1 MSRKLTAKQA
11 GIIIFILIAFLF
23 ISPLNDCQ
31 GTSHE
36 DIVDTEVYHYL
47 DTEAYVPVIAVYN
60 KEPDLKVALDED
72 NPESTSA
79 QTVVSKLKKINR
91 ECEAQIFSLLKEE
104 MAKNNLLD
112 YNSLWIINAFS
123 ARVNKE
129 GLQRLSEIPQIKM
142 IRLDHRRQ
150 YLSGLAEPSVTKEIF
165 PEDFPGEGEDLFNL
179 KAINVP
185 PLWKEGYFGKGIVV
199 AVMDT
204 GVDLNHPAL
213 EQSYRGHIPGHS
225 HKDSWFDAT
234 KNDDSSTEGPRDT
247 HGHGTH
253 IAGIILGGTSD
264 KPLGVAPEAHWIAV
278 NIFSDGYAWDS
289 HITQAFQWLLAPG
302 GNPDHAP
309 DIVNCSWASRPEF
322 AEDYLHWEILY
333 NLEKAGILVV
343 FAAGN
348 NGDEGPGS
356 PASYPH
362 SLSVGALKQVDNHFE
377 TTNFSSKGPVR
388 WQDIS
393 YIKPELVAPG
403 VNIISTWP
411 GNTFAIQDGTSTAA
425 AHLSGAAALLL
436 EAKPDL
442 TPAEVK
448 YLFKST
454 ASWDSLWDIH
464 GPRPNNVYG
473 YGLLD
478 AYAAVK
484 KDPLPR
490 PAEILFFDGAE
501 NGVINWKTSP
511 GNPWKITREMVG
523 SGRFSFADS
532 PWENYS
538 SDTASWLALAKP
550 VSLNGY
556 HSPVLSLQ
564 HFYDFQKSGNLEDYA
579 LVEISVDGINWSVLY
594 RFSGTNEKLQQFSIP
609 ITLPQ
614 EAESLYFRFRIQSNN
629 NGSGK
634 GWYIDDITLTASPL
648 PLSALQRLRLT
659 PEKTRLGLGEE
670 TSVKA
675 GAMFSTHLIREIEPE
690 LLTWYSSNPSVARIE
705 NGIITALAPGESII
719 RGTFYDQSAEFKVS
733 VVEVKPA
740 VAQPEPGTYI
750 NTLTVS
756 LEAGTPRAKITYTLD
771 GTEPDEKSTVYENSI
786 VISETTILK
795 TRTYLDN
802 IPGPVSEFPYTIVK
816 GARVNGTIRLQ
827 KKPIV
832 NGEKITAFFI
842 SQDTEERYFVSTFA
856 ANGSFAIDLPLG
868 RYFLVVKRDHYLTRT
883 LQVDLQEKE
892 HLDLGLISLLAGDLN
907 NDNKI
912 DLTDLTL
919 LSLAYQT
926 KPGDYN
932 WNPFAD
938 LNGDG
943 LINMFDLTVLT
954 QNYGTAGDN
963 VRH

>member
-1 MSRKLTAKQA
+1 MIRKLMAKRA
-11 GIIIFILIAFLF
+11 GTITFILIAFLLL
-23 ISPLNDCQ
+23 SPLNDCQ
-31 GTSHE
+31 GTSRE
-36 DIVDTEVYHYL
+36 DIVDAEVYHYL

-60 KEPDLKVALDED
+60 KKPDLEQAFD
-72 NPESTSA
+72 NDNTESTSA
-79 QTVVSKLKKINR
+79 QTVVSKLQKINR
-91 ECEAQIFSLLKEE
+91 ECEAQIFSHLKEE
-104 MAKNNLLD
+104 MARNNLLD
-112 YNSLWIINAFS
+112 YNSLWVLNAFS

-129 GLQRLSEIPQIKM
+129 GLKHLSKIPQIKM
-142 IRLDHRRQ
+142 IRLDRRRQ
-150 YLSGLAEPSVTKEIF
+150 YLSALADPSLTKEIF
-165 PEDFPGEGEDLFNL
+165 LENFPGEGKDLFNL
-179 KAINVP
+179 KAVNVP
-185 PLWKEGYFGKGIVV
+185 PLWEEGYFGKEIVV

-213 EQSYRGHIPGHS
+213 EHSYRGNLPGYS
-225 HKDSWFDAT
+225 NKDSWFDAT
-234 KNDDSSTEGPRDT
+234 KNDDGSTEGPGDP

-253 IAGIILGGTSD
+253 IAGIILGGTSK
-264 KPLGVAPEAHWIAV
+264 KPLGVAPEASWIAV

-289 HITQAFQWLLAPG
+289 HITEAFQWLLAPG

-362 SLSVGALKQVDNHFE
+362 SLSVGALKQADNHFE
-377 TTNFSSKGPVR
+377 TTNFSSRGPVR
-388 WQDIS
+388 WQDIC

-403 VNIISTWP
+403 VNIVSTWP
-411 GNTFAIQDGTSTAA
+411 GNTYAIQDGTSTAA

-484 KDPLPR
+484 KDPLP
-490 PAEILFFDGAE
+490 PPGELLFSDGAE
-501 NGVINWKTSP
+501 EGVINWKTSP
-511 GNPWKITREMVG
+511 DNPWKITREMIG
-523 SGRFSFADS
+523 SGKFSFADS
-532 PWENYS
+532 PWENYT

-556 HSPVLSLQ
+556 HSPVLSFR
-564 HFYDFQKSGNLEDYA
+564 HFYDLQKSDSTEDYA
-579 LVEISVDGINWSVLY
+579 LVEISIDGINWSVLY
-594 RFSGTNEKLQQFSIP
+594 RFSGTNEKLQQLSIP
-609 ITLPQ
+609 INLPQ
-614 EAESLYFRFRIQSNN
+614 EAGSLYFRFRIQNDN
-629 NGSGK
+629 NGSGR

-648 PLSALQRLRLT
+648 PLSALHRLRLT

-670 TSVKA
+670 ASVKA
-675 GAMFSTHLIREIEPE
+675 GAMFSARLIKEIEAE

-740 VAQPEPGTYI
+740 VAQPGPGTYI
-750 NTLTVS
+750 NTVTVS

-771 GTEPDEKSTVYENSI
+771 GTEPDEESTVYENPI
-786 VISETTILK
+786 VIRETNILK

-802 IPGPVSEFPYTIVK
+802 SAGPVSEFPYTIME
-816 GARVNGTIRLQ
+816 GARISGTIRLQ
-827 KKPIV
+827 ERPLV

-842 SQDTEERYFVSTFA
+842 SRDTEESYFVTSFA
-856 ANGSFAIDLPLG
+856 GNGSFAIDLPLD
-868 RYFLVVKRDHYLTRT
+868 RYFLVVKREQYLTRT
-883 LQVDLQEKE
+883 LQVDLQEKNP
-892 HLDLGLISLLAGDLN
+892 LDLGLIRLQAGDLN

-932 WNPFAD
+932 WNPLAD

-943 LINMFDLTVLT
+943 FINMIDLTVLT
-954 QNYGTAGDN
+954 QNYGTTGDN